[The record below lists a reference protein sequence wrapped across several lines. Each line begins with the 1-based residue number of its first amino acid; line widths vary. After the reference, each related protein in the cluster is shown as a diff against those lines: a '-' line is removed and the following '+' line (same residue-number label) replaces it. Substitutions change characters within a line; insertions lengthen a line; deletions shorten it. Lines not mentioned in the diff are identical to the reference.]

1 MLRIDVIVLF
11 LVFGIES
18 CAKIGLTYSCFSV
31 NSWTNC
37 HGHDNLADPGSY
49 VWSGQ
54 VNYSKRGREGEREKG
69 RKGKK
74 EGDM

>member
-1 MLRIDVIVLF
+1 MQVFVNVLF
-11 LVFGIES
+11 ADIGTES

-54 VNYSKRGREGEREKG
+54 VNNSKRGREGEREKG